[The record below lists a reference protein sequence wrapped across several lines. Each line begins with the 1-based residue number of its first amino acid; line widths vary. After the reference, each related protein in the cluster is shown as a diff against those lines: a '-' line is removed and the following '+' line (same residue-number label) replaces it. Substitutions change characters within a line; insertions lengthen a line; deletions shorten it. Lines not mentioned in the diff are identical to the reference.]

1 MIPPDDRQ
9 MRLAFLEL
17 GEEDVENLRR
27 LKPVLEKHEES
38 FVGSFYRHLLSF
50 EETQRILADPEVKS
64 RLLVAQREYLLSL
77 ADAPFDDAY
86 FSGRR
91 AIGTTHMRVGLE
103 PRWYLGA
110 YALYQRLLVPV
121 IWEHFRGNTAI
132 AERIV
137 ISLHKRLMLDAQLAM
152 ESYIEHRE
160 ERLAF
165 LNAELAAASR
175 ELSRRFEREQEQLR
189 ETSARARAAEEL
201 ASIATIVAGLA
212 HEIGTPMGVIQG
224 HAELLESSVSDE
236 RGRHRLSTI
245 RDQIERI
252 SEIMKTLLNMA
263 RPYEREHVPVELTI
277 IVRETL
283 AFLSEKLRLHGI
295 ATSLDLPL
303 RVEIRGNQDKLQ
315 QLFINLVMNAVDA
328 MPDGGKLAIAIAP
341 SSGETIEVRLADT
354 GHGMPPEISNRVFE
368 PFFTTKPA
376 GRGSG
381 LGLIVAKGIVSDHG
395 GTISVTSAP
404 GHGAEFKLI
413 FPNGN
418 AQSEASSK
426 SGA

>member
-1 MIPPDDRQ
+1 MNALDDRQ
-9 MRLAFLEL
+9 LRLAFMEL
-17 GEEDVENLRR
+17 GEEDAENLRR
-27 LKPVLEKHEES
+27 LKPVLEKHADG
-38 FVGSFYRHLLSF
+38 FVAAFYRHLLSF
-50 EETQRILADPEVKS
+50 EETHRLLANAEVKN

-77 ADAPFDDAY
+77 ADPVLDDAY
-86 FSGRR
+86 FSQRI
-91 AIGTTHMRVGLE
+91 AIGATHMRVGLE

-110 YALYQRLLVPV
+110 YSLYQRLLVPV
-121 IWEHFRGNTAI
+121 IWEHYRSNSAL

-152 ESYIEHRE
+152 ESYIERRE
-160 ERLAF
+160 GRLAF
-165 LNAELAAASR
+165 LNSELAAASR
-175 ELSRRFEREQEQLR
+175 ELERRYELEHERLR

-201 ASIATIVAGLA
+201 ASIATIIAGLA
-212 HEIGTPMGVIQG
+212 HEIGTPMSVIQG

-236 RGRHRLSTI
+236 RGRHRLRTI
-245 RDQIERI
+245 REQIERI

-263 RPYEREHVPVELTI
+263 RPHEKEHVPVELTS

-283 AFLSEKLRLHGI
+283 AFLSEKLRVHGI
-295 ATSLDLPL
+295 AIALDLPQHAKL
-303 RVEIRGNQDKLQ
+303 RGNHDKLQ
-315 QLFINLVMNAVDA
+315 QLFINLVMNAIDA
-328 MPDGGKLAIAIAP
+328 MPDGGMLSISVAR
-341 SSGETIEVRLADT
+341 SGVEELEVRVADN
-354 GHGMPPEISNRVFE
+354 GHGMSPEVAERVFE

-404 GHGAEFKLI
+404 GQGTEFKLV
-413 FPNGN
+413 FPSGDP
-418 AQSEASSK
+418 QSEASSK